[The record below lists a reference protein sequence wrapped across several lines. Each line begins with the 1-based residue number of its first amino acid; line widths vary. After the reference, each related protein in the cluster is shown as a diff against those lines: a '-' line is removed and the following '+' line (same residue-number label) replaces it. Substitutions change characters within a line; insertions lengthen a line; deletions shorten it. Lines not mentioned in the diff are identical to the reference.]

1 MDALR
6 NIYKTQRKL
15 LNAVFGFAV
24 VFIVW
29 GFADQQVGS
38 ELFFVGPWR
47 VATYTYE
54 LFASGAILDDLQI
67 SGIEFFWGYGTA
79 AVVGVSLGMIFGI
92 SRVFREFFDPWL
104 SALYATP
111 SVALAPLIIVW
122 FGIDLTAKIVVVL
135 ISAVVPIILNTYTG
149 VLSVGKEF
157 QMLAASF
164 CTPKNQVLYKIL
176 IPGSLPYIVTG
187 LRLGISRGIVGVVVG
202 EYFGAYAGLGYQ
214 LFYGLDTYNM
224 PLMMSCAAMLAG
236 TGVAFNHVI
245 LVIERR
251 MAPWR
256 DSTLQE

>member
-1 MDALR
+1 MEALSS
-6 NIYKTQRKL
+6 IYQQQRKW
-15 LNAVFGFAV
+15 LNAIFGIA
-24 VFIVW
+24 IVALFW
-29 GFADQQVGS
+29 SFADWQVNS

-47 VATYTYE
+47 VVTYTYG
-54 LFASGAILDDLQI
+54 LFASGEILDDLRI
-67 SGIEFFWGYGTA
+67 SGIEFFWGFSVA
-79 AVVGVSLGMIFGI
+79 AFAGIALGMIFGI

-104 SALYATP
+104 SAVYATP
-111 SVALAPLIIVW
+111 SVALAPLIIIW
-122 FGIDLTAKIVVVL
+122 FGVDLTAKIVIVL
-135 ISAVVPIILNTYTG
+135 ITAVVPIVLNTYTG

-157 QMLAASF
+157 QTLANSF
-164 CTPKNQVLYKIL
+164 CIPKNQVLYKIL

-214 LFYGLDTYNM
+214 LFYGLDTFNM

-236 TGVAFNHVI
+236 TGVVLNQVI
-245 LVIERR
+245 LMVEHR

>member
-1 MDALR
+1 MGALS
-6 NIYKTQRKL
+6 NLYQQQRRWM
-15 LNAVFGFAV
+15 NAVFGLAIV
-24 VFIVW
+24 GVFW
-29 GFADQQVGS
+29 QFADWQVGS

-47 VATYTYE
+47 VVTYTYE
-54 LFASGAILDDLQI
+54 LFASGEILDDLRI
-67 SGIEFFWGYGTA
+67 SGIEFFWGYGVA
-79 AVVGVSLGMIFGI
+79 AVAGIGFGMIFGI

-104 SALYATP
+104 SAIYATP
-111 SVALAPLIIVW
+111 SVALAPLIIIW
-122 FGIDLTAKIVVVL
+122 FGVDLTAKIVIVL
-135 ISAVVPIILNTYTG
+135 ITAVVPIVLNTYTG

-157 QMLAASF
+157 QTLANSF
-164 CTPKNQVLYKIL
+164 CVPQRQILYKIL

-214 LFYGLDTYNM
+214 LFKGLDTFNM

-236 TGVAFNHVI
+236 TGVIFNQVI

-256 DSTLQE
+256 DTQLQE

>member
-1 MDALR
+1 MGALS
-6 NIYKTQRKL
+6 NFYQQQRKW
-15 LNAVFGFAV
+15 LNAVFGLSIVAV
-24 VFIVW
+24 FW
-29 GFADQQVGS
+29 QFADWQVGS

-47 VATYTYE
+47 VVTYTYG
-54 LFASGAILDDLQI
+54 LFASGEILDDLRI
-67 SGIEFFWGYGTA
+67 SGIEFFWGYAVA
-79 AVVGVSLGMIFGI
+79 AASGIGFGMVFGI

-104 SALYATP
+104 SAIYATP
-111 SVALAPLIIVW
+111 SVALAPLIIIW
-122 FGIDLTAKIVVVL
+122 FGVDLTAKIVIVL
-135 ISAVVPIILNTYTG
+135 ITAVVPIVLNTYTG

-157 QMLAASF
+157 QTLANSF
-164 CTPKNQVLYKIL
+164 CVPQRQVLYKIL

-214 LFYGLDTYNM
+214 LFKGLDTFNM

-236 TGVAFNHVI
+236 TGVILNQVI

-256 DSTLQE
+256 DTQLQE

>member
-1 MDALR
+1 MGALS
-6 NIYKTQRKL
+6 NLYQQQRRWM
-15 LNAVFGFAV
+15 NAVFGLAIV
-24 VFIVW
+24 GVFW
-29 GFADQQVGS
+29 QFADWQVGS

-47 VATYTYE
+47 VVTYTYE
-54 LFASGAILDDLQI
+54 LFASGEILDDLRI
-67 SGIEFFWGYGTA
+67 SGIEFFWGYGVA
-79 AVVGVSLGMIFGI
+79 AVAGIGFGMIFGI

-104 SALYATP
+104 SAIYATP
-111 SVALAPLIIVW
+111 SVALAPLIIIW
-122 FGIDLTAKIVVVL
+122 FGVDLTAKIVIVL
-135 ISAVVPIILNTYTG
+135 ITAVVPIVLNTYTG

-157 QMLAASF
+157 QTLANSF
-164 CTPKNQVLYKIL
+164 CVPQRQILYKIL

-214 LFYGLDTYNM
+214 LFKGLDTFNM

-236 TGVAFNHVI
+236 TGVIFNQVI

-256 DSTLQE
+256 DSQLQE